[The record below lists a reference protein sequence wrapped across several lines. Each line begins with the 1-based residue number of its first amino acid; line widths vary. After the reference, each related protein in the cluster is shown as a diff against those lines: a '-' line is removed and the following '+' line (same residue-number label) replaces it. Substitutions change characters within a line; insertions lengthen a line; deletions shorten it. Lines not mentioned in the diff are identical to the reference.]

1 MDLLFATIGSFAAL
15 ASATVAIASYIM
27 RLRRNE
33 ISHLY
38 RRLDRLE
45 REICELKEGMADLRE
60 RVAKL
65 EVMRYDSTANY

>member
-45 REICELKEGMADLRE
+45 REICELKESVADLRE

-65 EVMRYDSTANY
+65 EVRRYDPATAH